1 MRRIRNAS
9 GQFRFEPKQWL
20 TANQIK
26 NYFSSLSAKLK
37 KKQDIETSK
46 KQKSKVSLEDIQLSD
61 EELEDEIAL
70 DEAKENEMYKN
81 KVLNSLE
88 KSVDSLSECPL
99 KVKGKIF
106 INYVSFY
113 FLFSDQQYRCV
124 RSCNAIFKCKK
135 NA

>member
-1 MRRIRNAS
+1 MEHLDNVTEARYFAEELQRNEQM
-9 GQFRFEPKQWL
+9 GQELDPQGEQEK
-20 TANQIK
+20 
-26 NYFSSLSAKLK
+26 
-37 KKQDIETSK
+37 
-46 KQKSKVSLEDIQLSD
+46 EDCEYEGIVDHPDYPDLNI

>member
-1 MRRIRNAS
+1 MRRIRNAT

-20 TANQIK
+20 TENQIK

-70 DEAKENEMYKN
+70 DEAKENEM
-81 KVLNSLE
+81 
-88 KSVDSLSECPL
+88 
-99 KVKGKIF
+99 
-106 INYVSFY
+106 
-113 FLFSDQQYRCV
+113 
-124 RSCNAIFKCKK
+124 
-135 NA
+135 